1 MEHCNRGDLQNLLK
15 KAKEKNVAGIKEVVL
30 WNIILQIFL
39 GLHYLHTK
47 HVLHRDLK
55 TANVFLTKSEIGK
68 SFFYFSLSLFSLS
81 FSLLFFFSL
90 IFFFSL
96 S

>member
-15 KAKEKNVAGIKEVVL
+15 KAKEKNVAGIKEVVV

-55 TANVFLTKSEIGK
+55 TANVFLTKNEIGK
-68 SFFYFSLSLFSLS
+68 NFSPNF
-81 FSLLFFFSL
+81 L
-90 IFFFSL
+90 ILYLISY
-96 S
+96 